1 MFPPLRNN
9 NNMLS
14 FQLLLDYFEI
24 EFQKEIQSIQA
35 TAPHQ
40 LYEPVAYSLIGG
52 GKRIRP
58 VLLLHAASLFS
69 GPPQKSF
76 PAAAAIEFFHNFTL
90 LHDDIMDHASI
101 RRGMPAVHLK
111 YGENG
116 AILSGD
122 AMSILAFQFLSRCDA
137 TKISSL
143 LALFATT
150 ALEVCEGQQYDMQF
164 EAIDQVTESEY
175 LEMIRLKTAVLIAC
189 SLKAGALLA
198 GADDESCQLL
208 YNFGIQIGMAFQLQD
223 DWLDVYGEETSF
235 GKNIGG
241 DICENKKTYILI
253 KALEM
258 SEEKT
263 KVQLKEWMGKRQF
276 DRNEK
281 IDSVR
286 KIFTDSG
293 AASATK
299 RLMEDYHEKAMITL
313 QQLNIADEEK
323 SELRNF
329 ASTVLSRVK

>member
-1 MFPPLRNN
+1 ME
-9 NNMLS
+9 
-14 FQLLLDYFEI
+14 FE
-24 EFQKEIQSIQA
+24 
-35 TAPHQ
+35 
-40 LYEPVAYSLIGG
+40 V
-52 GKRIRP
+52 R
-58 VLLLHAASLFS
+58 
-69 GPPQKSF
+69 
-76 PAAAAIEFFHNFTL
+76 
-90 LHDDIMDHASI
+90 
-101 RRGMPAVHLK
+101 
-111 YGENG
+111 
-116 AILSGD
+116 
-122 AMSILAFQFLSRCDA
+122 
-137 TKISSL
+137 
-143 LALFATT
+143 
-150 ALEVCEGQQYDMQF
+150 
-164 EAIDQVTESEY
+164 DQVTESEY

-189 SLKAGALLA
+189 SLKTGALIAGA
-198 GADDESCQLL
+198 EEKNCQLL
-208 YNFGIQIGMAFQLQD
+208 YHFGIQIGIAFQLQD

-263 KVQLKEWMGKRQF
+263 KVQLKEWMGKPLF

>member
-1 MFPPLRNN
+1 
-9 NNMLS
+9 MLS
-14 FQLLLDYFEI
+14 FQHLLDYFEK

-35 TAPHQ
+35 TSPQH
-40 LYEPVAYSLIGG
+40 LYDPVAYSLVGG

-58 VLLLHAASLFS
+58 ILVLHAASLFS
-69 GPPQKSF
+69 EQPQTAF

-101 RRGMPAVHLK
+101 RRGMPAVHCK

-122 AMSILAFQFLSRCDA
+122 AMSIMAFQFLSRCEA
-137 TKISSL
+137 SKISSL
-143 LALFATT
+143 LSLFSTT
-150 ALEVCEGQQYDMQF
+150 ALEVCEGQQYDMEF
-164 EAIDQVTESEY
+164 EVRDQVTESEY

-189 SLKAGALLA
+189 SLKTGALIAGA
-198 GADDESCQLL
+198 EEKNCQLL
-208 YNFGIQIGMAFQLQD
+208 YHFGIQIGIAFQLQD